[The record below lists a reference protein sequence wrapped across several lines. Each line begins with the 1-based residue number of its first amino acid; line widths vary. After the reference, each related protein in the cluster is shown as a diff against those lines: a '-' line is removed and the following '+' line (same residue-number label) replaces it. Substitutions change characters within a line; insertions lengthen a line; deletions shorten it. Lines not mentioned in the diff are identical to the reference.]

1 MKLLTKS
8 RLNHFRNQ
16 FVSEPLKKNIYIAVI
31 GQSLVHLE
39 HALTSTS

>member
-16 FVSEPLKKNIYIAVI
+16 FVSELFKIYIYIAVI

-39 HALTSTS
+39 RALTSTS

>member
-16 FVSEPLKKNIYIAVI
+16 FVSDNKKIYIAVI

>member
-16 FVSEPLKKNIYIAVI
+16 FVSELLKKYIHIAVI
-31 GQSLVHLE
+31 GQSLVLLE